1 MKKLLWI
8 CVLGSVLVYGNK
20 MKVISEGKVKAEDL
34 IQTKQNIAIQSE
46 ENLKEYQKVIIKD
59 GGVVREINIEIKDES
74 FNSLKDNKKKDE
86 LDKLNSHV
94 GLLIK
99 FKNKSVD
106 IDIFS
111 SKFGLKLKADM
122 KEIGYYV
129 FENKSAVADIQI
141 VNDILQS
148 NIANSVMTVKPNWPM
163 DIVLN

>member
-8 CVLGSVLVYGNK
+8 SILGTALVYAGE

-34 IQTKQNIAIQSE
+34 IPIKQNVAMQSE
-46 ENLKEYQKVIIKD
+46 ANLKEYQKVIIKD
-59 GGVVREINIEIKDES
+59 GGVKREINIEIKDES
-74 FNSLKDNKKKDE
+74 FSSLKDNKKKNK

-99 FKNKSVD
+99 FENKPVD
-106 IDIFS
+106 MDLFL
-111 SKFGLKLKADM
+111 SKFGLKLKVAM
-122 KEIGYYV
+122 KEIGYYI
-129 FENKSAVADIQI
+129 FENKSKMTDIQI

-148 NIANSVMTVKPNWPM
+148 NIANNIMTAKPNWPM